1 MPKVT
6 RAMPSFE
13 GVAGGQT
20 ATLRMPIGYTYHQ
33 LLITYAGAT
42 LAQVTGVRLIANGK
56 AIHTYKTFTQLDSFN
71 QFEGRAAAS
80 GIIVLDLD
88 RYGLEGRAARELTAI
103 GTGHPK
109 DPTPLTTLSLEL
121 DIDAAAT
128 SPALSAKAIMSGP
141 APLGFVKKVRQ
152 FSYYA
157 NGAGVYEIAS
167 LPKGDLINQV
177 YFTSANIDG
186 VELQRDNYVEF
197 KRTDGENDLVQG
209 NWIRSPQSGLF
220 VYDPTEHGNGSET
233 LATKNANDLRF
244 NVDMSAAGNIGVTV
258 VYLGPVIG

>member
-13 GVAGGQT
+13 GVAAGQT

-33 LLITYAGAT
+33 LLVNYSGVT

-56 AIHTYKTFTQLDSFN
+56 AITTYKSLTQLN
-71 QFEGRAAAS
+71 LHNKFEGRASAS

-88 RYGLEGRAARELTAI
+88 RFGLEGRAARELTAI

-121 DIDAAAT
+121 DIDGAAT
-128 SPALSAKAIMSGP
+128 APALSAKAVMSGP
-141 APLGFVKKVRQ
+141 APLGFIKKIRQ
-152 FSYYA
+152 FSFYA
-157 NGAGVYEIAS
+157 NAAGVYEISS
-167 LPKGDLINQV
+167 LPRGDLINQV
-177 YFTSANIDG
+177 YFASSKIEG

-197 KRTDGENDLVQG
+197 SRSAAENNLVQS
-209 NWIRSPQSGLF
+209 NWIRSPQTGLF
-220 VYDPTEHGNGSET
+220 VYDPTEHSNGSET
-233 LATKNANDLRF
+233 LATAKVNDLRF
-244 NVDMSAAGNIGVTV
+244 NVNMSGAGALGVTV